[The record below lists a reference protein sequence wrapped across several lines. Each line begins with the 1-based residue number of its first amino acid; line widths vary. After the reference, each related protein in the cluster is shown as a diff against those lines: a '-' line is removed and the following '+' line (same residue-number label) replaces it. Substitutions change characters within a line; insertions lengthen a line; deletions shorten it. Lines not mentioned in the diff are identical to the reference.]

1 MVTDGLGQFVTKA
14 YDKKGPRKMANRI
27 PKPMKPASRGSA
39 RKPAPMKPRSK
50 PKAKQKTEDQLWGA
64 AKPVLP
70 TRSAKGSTAKKAGMQ
85 RRGMAATRTAQQADR
100 PTVAQRRMIRENRV
114 ETEMRANL
122 KRWKRAN
129 KKGLN

>member
-1 MVTDGLGQFVTKA
+1 
-14 YDKKGPRKMANRI
+14 
-27 PKPMKPASRGSA
+27 
-39 RKPAPMKPRSK
+39 
-50 PKAKQKTEDQLWGA
+50 
-64 AKPVLP
+64 
-70 TRSAKGSTAKKAGMQ
+70 MQ
-85 RRGMAATRTAQQADR
+85 RRGMAATRTTQQADR

>member
-1 MVTDGLGQFVTKA
+1 MTDGLGQFVTKA

-27 PKPMKPASRGSA
+27 PKPMKSASKGGA
-39 RKPAPMKPRSK
+39 RKAVPMKPRSK
-50 PKAKQKTEDQLWGA
+50 PKTKQKTEDQLWGA
-64 AKPVLP
+64 ATPMPRNKPSKKAV
-70 TRSAKGSTAKKAGMQ
+70 AKKAEMQ
-85 RRGMAATRTAQQADR
+85 RAGMSKTRTTQQADR

>member
-1 MVTDGLGQFVTKA
+1 MA
-14 YDKKGPRKMANRI
+14 DKKKKAAASPAMKAGRK
-27 PKPMKPASRGSA
+27 PKP
-39 RKPAPMKPRSK
+39 
-50 PKAKQKTEDQLWGA
+50 KTEDQLWGA
-64 AKPVLP
+64 AKPIPQSRPSKKVV
-70 TRSAKGSTAKKAGMQ
+70 AKKAGMQ
-85 RRGMAATRTAQQADR
+85 RRGMAATRTTQQADR